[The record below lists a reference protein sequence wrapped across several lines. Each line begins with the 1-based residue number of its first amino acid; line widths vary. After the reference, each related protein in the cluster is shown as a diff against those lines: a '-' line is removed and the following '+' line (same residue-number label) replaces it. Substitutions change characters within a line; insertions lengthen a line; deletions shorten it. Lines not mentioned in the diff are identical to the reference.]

1 LRASPAGEAAPTT
14 SALVA
19 PDRLDTARQ
28 VVSSVF
34 VTRTAAPDPLMALL
48 EEAFG
53 VGKHAW
59 PAAAVRPLADA
70 LLDAIEGRCHSP
82 RHEARWLNLLG
93 YALRPGFGASLDD
106 ARLTRA
112 RRLYLAGL
120 AHPGDVQCE
129 AEWLVLWQRV
139 AGGLTAGQQQ
149 EMFDRYARQLG
160 VGAVRPKRLGPQI
173 EREGLRLLA
182 SLERLPA
189 SRRTQVGDHLAAR
202 LARAPDDA
210 ALLWAL
216 GRAGGRKPS
225 YGPANTVVP
234 PADAA
239 RWVRTLL
246 AAGAAGPDRVAA
258 VVRLCV
264 CTGDAARDLDDAV
277 RLDAAGWLERAGA
290 DARAVARVREPVPE
304 APEDTVTAFG
314 ETLPEGLRL
323 AAPVGRA
330 PAIP

>member
-1 LRASPAGEAAPTT
+1 
-14 SALVA
+14 
-19 PDRLDTARQ
+19 
-28 VVSSVF
+28 
-34 VTRTAAPDPLMALL
+34 
-48 EEAFG
+48 
-53 VGKHAW
+53 
-59 PAAAVRPLADA
+59 
-70 LLDAIEGRCHSP
+70 
-82 RHEARWLNLLG
+82 
-93 YALRPGFGASLDD
+93 
-106 ARLTRA
+106 
-112 RRLYLAGL
+112 
-120 AHPGDVQCE
+120 
-129 AEWLVLWQRV
+129 
-139 AGGLTAGQQQ
+139 
-149 EMFDRYARQLG
+149 MFDRYARQLG
-160 VGAVRPKRLGPQI
+160 VAAPRPKRLALQI

-210 ALLWAL
+210 AFLWAL

-239 RWVRTLL
+239 RWVRALL
-246 AAGAAGPDRVAA
+246 EAGAAGPDRIAA

-290 DARAVARVREPVPE
+290 DAHAVARVREPVSDV
-304 APEDTVTAFG
+304 PEDTVTAFG

-323 AAPVGRA
+323 AAPVGGA
-330 PAIP
+330 TAIP